1 MKRHK
6 IGSVPPQ
13 IGNVKAETEI
23 TWSKDC
29 IEIAEDDEDAQ
40 KIERKE
46 GELTFNIG
54 KVSPLDGGRALSGVV
69 SLWVESQKAA
79 SATIVDI
86 ESMLRYQPSLS
97 DTQNHK
103 WWKTSKN
110 IHVVCWSQHFA
121 MLY

>member
-1 MKRHK
+1 MEYLGFTVTEECNVLLKCKVRKVTVNVCTAVSIFKKMKRHK

-69 SLWVESQKAA
+69 SL
-79 SATIVDI
+79 
-86 ESMLRYQPSLS
+86 
-97 DTQNHK
+97 
-103 WWKTSKN
+103 
-110 IHVVCWSQHFA
+110 
-121 MLY
+121 